1 MKLKLIDYTIPASGA
16 CVFSMRSLA
25 DGAFKGAG
33 LFGETK
39 LCLVKNSQGTHVMWA
54 NITPYS
60 VTFLPV
66 FLEDFK
72 HDPPRNN
79 EFVPIEENML
89 VYREYRGGLGAC
101 YLILF
106 GSDEI
111 LFTQIKILPDQ
122 LLVEKYC
129 EARGLKV
136 THISICKLMTIQDNK
151 YVLTCW
157 AVEYEE
163 PEELDEDGE
172 PRQYATYFPV
182 DFTESEKLRDARL
195 SKLNEEYLHEN
206 DTFVAQET
214 MYRVLKD
221 EEGKYFISKDLF
233 SKPKENIHEVTK
245 MKKDEAEKRVC
256 KIVPLHQH

>member
-1 MKLKLIDYTIPASGA
+1 MKLKLIDYTIPASGE

-25 DGAFKGAG
+25 DRAFKGAG

-54 NITPYS
+54 NITPYF

-72 HDPPRNN
+72 HNPSRNN

-101 YLILF
+101 YLVLF
-106 GSDEI
+106 GSGEI

-136 THISICKLMTIQDNK
+136 THISICKLMTIQDHR
-151 YVLTCW
+151 YVMTCW
-157 AVEYEE
+157 SVEYEK

-172 PRQYATYFPV
+172 PSKYATYFPV
-182 DFTESEKLRDARL
+182 DFTESEKFRGASL

-206 DTFVAQET
+206 DVFMAQET

-233 SKPKENIHEVTK
+233 LNPKENIHEVTK